1 MKLLLHCTVLPHLA
15 RRGRPGPGVPW
26 LRAAAEAAPRAGP
39 PARAGTVTVT
49 AGPPVRP
56 RSEAAPG
63 PGRTGGPAVTGTV
76 GHHMMTPADD
86 NHRCAG
92 EPDSGRGGLRRR
104 PGRSGPPA
112 SDSKARPTARARA
125 LPGIA
130 ESTSVS
136 AAHLRRARAGH
147 ESESFHRPGS
157 ESRVISHVA
166 RARSAAAVTVADVTQ
181 ASSMSTVAVT
191 VTTESG
197 TQARGLPGNGL
208 AVRLSRNR
216 RTAAAAVRADSEA
229 ALGRIRQRAESP

>member
-1 MKLLLHCTVLPHLA
+1 MER
-15 RRGRPGPGVPW
+15 RRGRAAGPPQWRRRRDGRGRRGLGGLSESFFRLNIVNKTPSPFDTRPRTDAAAADSEHPDPGPGS
-26 LRAAAEAAPRAGP
+26 
-39 PARAGTVTVT
+39 PA
-49 AGPPVRP
+49 
-56 RSEAAPG
+56 
-63 PGRTGGPAVTGTV
+63 
-76 GHHMMTPADD
+76 
-86 NHRCAG
+86 
-92 EPDSGRGGLRRR
+92 
-104 PGRSGPPA
+104 GRSGPPA

-197 TQARGLPGNGL
+197 TGTQARGLPGNGL